1 MPKGLTKHIGSI
13 AFYVLTLGLFLYA
26 AYAFA
31 GFHPVHSSGQS
42 GGDRFPR
49 FVCNR
54 GRFGHLVDRLPQG
67 SKRPAPEVH
76 QPPDRHRGHDR
87 LDCAV
92 YLRYVYRSGQNG
104 SISALTQND
113 IRNVIFGLSML
124 IGLNLISAFAFH
136 VMNPE
141 NMRKMR
147 EEAAHDAV
155 QSSLLQQIEDEA
167 EHLAQQMTPL
177 LFAQWKDKFQGTF
190 NHIDMLGLGKFD
202 QIGKSASSA
211 LPVHSPAPLEAKDEP
226 SGLNLP
232 NPDSD
237 QPSKVRFKEPVPS
250 PVTNPLP
257 DPTYHD
263 INLEGVANPSA
274 ATVIEPSSHNG
285 HKPSSF

>member
-26 AYAFA
+26 VYAFA

-67 SKRPAPEVH
+67 SQRPAPEVH

-92 YLRYVYRSGQNG
+92 YLRYVVPVRAERFDLGAHAERYSQRDLWIVHAHRLEPDQRLRFPCDES
-104 SISALTQND
+104 
-113 IRNVIFGLSML
+113 
-124 IGLNLISAFAFH
+124 
-136 VMNPE
+136 E

-232 NPDSD
+232 NPD
-237 QPSKVRFKEPVPS
+237 F
-250 PVTNPLP
+250 
-257 DPTYHD
+257 
-263 INLEGVANPSA
+263 
-274 ATVIEPSSHNG
+274 
-285 HKPSSF
+285 